1 MKHRKIRNQT
11 RERVAAMLLCSLV
24 FCFVCGCQMKRNNEA
39 RQGATGAAA
48 TEQAKQDT
56 SVKKEKKKKQNRL
69 LVESDYEG
77 ISKAYNSWWF
87 KRNADHMP
95 SGAQEEIDIAKYNA
109 FYKDDSVMQKSV
121 PDKVIY
127 LTFDCGY
134 ENGYTE
140 GMLDV
145 LKKHKAP
152 AAFFVT
158 QTYIRDNVAI
168 TKRMKE
174 EGHIVGNH
182 TITHPNLSEAS
193 LDKIMEEILG
203 CQDYMKEATG
213 YEMDLFFRPPKG
225 EYSEYLLKAAQDLG
239 YATIFWSMAYLDY
252 DVNRQPSVE
261 HVIEHFQKYY
271 HPGAIPLIHNVSSA
285 NAGALDTVLTN
296 LEQEGYRFGS
306 LYELKQN
313 EQ

>member
-1 MKHRKIRNQT
+1 
-11 RERVAAMLLCSLV
+11 
-24 FCFVCGCQMKRNNEA
+24 
-39 RQGATGAAA
+39 
-48 TEQAKQDT
+48 
-56 SVKKEKKKKQNRL
+56 
-69 LVESDYEG
+69 
-77 ISKAYNSWWF
+77 
-87 KRNADHMP
+87 
-95 SGAQEEIDIAKYNA
+95 
-109 FYKDDSVMQKSV
+109 
-121 PDKVIY
+121 
-127 LTFDCGY
+127 
-134 ENGYTE
+134 
-140 GMLDV
+140 
-145 LKKHKAP
+145 
-152 AAFFVT
+152 
-158 QTYIRDNVAI
+158 
-168 TKRMKE
+168 MKE
-174 EGHIVGNH
+174 EGHVVGNH